1 MNNNDIA
8 TKILAATSAPA
19 TDLDIDDFSEMTA
32 DQLAEVDAEAS
43 INGAN
48 TVVCIAAI
56 RSLGRQSHIKD
67 AVSTAVWDAVFY
79 AGANIE
85 EAAEYGKSF
94 YPTNQPDETM
104 PTLTANYI
112 TTDVNS
118 QDGTNYWFEVNGENY
133 AISEFENELRLLDC
147 DGCPIE
153 DCNDHDN
160 IKQLLIDADPCAFSK
175 S

>member
-32 DQLAEVDAEAS
+32 AQLAEVDEAAS
-43 INGAN
+43 VSRAN
-48 TVVCIAAI
+48 TGICIAAI
-56 RSLGRQSHIKD
+56 KLLDRAPHIKD

-79 AGANIE
+79 AGASAE

-160 IKQLLIDADPCAFSK
+160 IKQLLIDADPCAFTK
-175 S
+175 L